1 MSRCCICRCFQKPF
15 AAFERVSTP
24 APGVKNVLPITTA
37 KVPIVKFYHIQ
48 TSLEGDIS
56 LYNTLVE
63 LFLLLFWHFS
73 LFKIAFVFLLN
84 TTLSPFRLCTTRI
97 FWRHMLP

>member
-1 MSRCCICRCFQKPF
+1 MFDDHSFENPL
-15 AAFERVSTP
+15 AAFERASAP

-48 TSLEGDIS
+48 TGLEGDIS

-63 LFLLLFWHFS
+63 LSAPPLL
-73 LFKIAFVFLLN
+73 
-84 TTLSPFRLCTTRI
+84 
-97 FWRHMLP
+97 

>member
-1 MSRCCICRCFQKPF
+1 MTFQDVDCISLIESLARLLRKHSGEGTLCLVIINLKSL
-15 AAFERVSTP
+15 AAFEHASAP

-48 TSLEGDIS
+48 TGLEGDIS

-63 LFLLLFWHFS
+63 LFHLFFCDLVTFLS
-73 LFKIAFVFLLN
+73 LK
-84 TTLSPFRLCTTRI
+84 
-97 FWRHMLP
+97 